1 MSMAMGGVCSVCSAP
16 LEVGAAFC
24 ASCGR
29 PTAPAAGPAGGL
41 HGGIPLGMQGGMPVG
56 VPADPGAPMAPPPA
70 SAPYQ
75 PAIGARYVD
84 DHRKG
89 KVAKASKM
97 LLVLSVLFVIGGTIF
112 GFMNKSEA
120 DKARDQIAQLDPSQ
134 TLVVEGKT
142 YTLPELQK
150 EIDREVMMVFVI
162 NYFLAVVMFGLFLWS
177 RKAALPAMVTGLC
190 VYIAVI
196 VLSAAIEPK
205 SLAQGVLIKIIAIVV
220 LVSGIKAALQERD
233 ERAGGART

>member
-1 MSMAMGGVCSVCSAP
+1 MATGGNCSVCSAP
-16 LEVGAAFC
+16 LAVGAAFC
-24 ASCGR
+24 ESCGR
-29 PTAPAAGPAGGL
+29 PTAPASGQPGAL

-56 VPADPGAPMAPPPA
+56 VQADPGAPMARPPGPGA
-70 SAPYQ
+70 YQ
-75 PAIGARYVD
+75 PAVGARYVD

-112 GFMNKSEA
+112 GLMNKSEA
-120 DKARDQIAQLDPSQ
+120 DKARAQIAELDPSQ

-162 NYFLAVVMFGLFLWS
+162 NYFLAVVMFGLFLWA
-177 RKAALPAMVTGLC
+177 RKAPLPAMVTGLC

-196 VLSAAIEPK
+196 ALSAAVEPK
-205 SLAQGVLIKIIAIVV
+205 SLAQGILIKIIAIVA

-233 ERAGGART
+233 ERSGGARG

>member
-1 MSMAMGGVCSVCSAP
+1 
-16 LEVGAAFC
+16 
-24 ASCGR
+24 
-29 PTAPAAGPAGGL
+29 
-41 HGGIPLGMQGGMPVG
+41 MPVG
-56 VPADPGAPMAPPPA
+56 VQADPAAAMAPPPA
-70 SAPYQ
+70 PGPYQ
-75 PAIGARYVD
+75 PAVGARYVD
-84 DHRKG
+84 DHRQG

-120 DKARDQIAQLDPSQ
+120 DKARAQIAQLDPSQ

-142 YTLPELQK
+142 YTLPELLK
-150 EIDREVMMVFVI
+150 EIDREVMMVFAI

-196 VLSAAIEPK
+196 ALSAAIEPK
-205 SLAQGVLIKIIAIVV
+205 SLMQGVLIKIIAIVV

-233 ERAGGART
+233 ERSGGARP

>member
-1 MSMAMGGVCSVCSAP
+1 MSMATGGVCSVCSAP

-24 ASCGR
+24 ANCGR
-29 PTAPAAGPAGGL
+29 PTAPAAGQPGAL
-41 HGGIPLGMQGGMPVG
+41 HGGVPLGMQGGMPVG
-56 VPADPGAPMAPPPA
+56 VPADPAAAMAPPPA
-70 SAPYQ
+70 PSYQ
-75 PAIGARYVD
+75 PAVGARYVQ
-84 DHRKG
+84 DHRQG

-97 LLVLSVLFVIGGTIF
+97 LLVLSILFVIGGTIF
-112 GFMNKSEA
+112 GLMNRSEA
-120 DKARDQIAQLDPSQ
+120 EKARAQIAQLDPSQ
-134 TLVVEGKT
+134 TLTVEGKT
-142 YTLPELQK
+142 YTIPELQK

-190 VYIAVI
+190 VYLAVI

-205 SLAQGVLIKIIAIVV
+205 SLMQGILIKIIAIVV

-233 ERAGGART
+233 ERSGGARA